1 MLGTLLGLI
10 WAATYVAN
18 SAANALGNL
27 SVGAIALSGV
37 VLALLAVLVGQ
48 LFRKTIGIALMFA
61 MVGAAIAA
69 IIEWVHGNAGLGFA
83 LLLHAALFWAAQQ
96 VLAINLRRPRG
107 SLRYSQ
113 RASVA
118 SLPSRAP
125 RRDPVLDDVARFR
138 AVQQSLAMNP
148 SRAPRRDPEEVERE
162 RQAYVRQRAAAG
174 VPSALSILWNEEGEP
189 LRDPDTLVEG
199 DVYGIS
205 YDLGV
210 YRGWFHGR
218 RLEGFPNIDDY
229 PEVANWYA
237 FEPADSGEES
247 AGRAG
252 VRFKLEDFTG
262 DRAVVVSLPV
272 PQDQA
277 RRVFEAKR
285 AAYRKWDAERSR
297 N

>member
-1 MLGTLLGLI
+1 VLGTLLGLI
-10 WAATYVAN
+10 WAGTYVAN
-18 SAANALGNL
+18 SAANTLGDL

-37 VLALLAVLVGQ
+37 ALALLAILVGQ
-48 LFRKTIGIALMFA
+48 LFRTTIGIALMFA

-69 IIEWVHGNAGLGFA
+69 IIEWVHGNAGLGFV

-113 RASVA
+113 PASVA
-118 SLPSRAP
+118 SLPST
-125 RRDPVLDDVARFR
+125 
-138 AVQQSLAMNP
+138 
-148 SRAPRRDPEEVERE
+148 APRRDPEEAERE
-162 RQAYVRQRAAAG
+162 RQASVRQRAAAG

-199 DVYGIS
+199 DVYGITF
-205 YDLGV
+205 DLGM
-210 YRGWFHGR
+210 YRGRFHGR
-218 RLEGFPNIDDY
+218 RWEGFPDIDDD

-237 FEPADSGEES
+237 FEAADSGEES
-247 AGRAG
+247 ASEAG
-252 VRFKLEDFTG
+252 VRFKLEDFIG
-262 DRAVVVSLPV
+262 DRGVVVSLPV

-285 AAYRKWDAERSR
+285 AEYRKWDAERSR